1 MASTFPEGMATV
13 SGPVLAD
20 LVHGFLP
27 AGRPEV
33 DMMSYDGHSDVMR
46 VVVDTNVLVEGLSRK
61 GTCGRVVDAWV
72 DRKFVPCVSTALAFE
87 YEAVLRRHGSSEKV
101 EDRCRAMQALLA
113 RAEFVPVV
121 FSYRPSSPDPSDDFV
136 IDCVMNARAGLV
148 TSNIRHFER
157 ASAALGF
164 ALWKPTALLAELG
177 EE

>member
-1 MASTFPEGMATV
+1 
-13 SGPVLAD
+13 
-20 LVHGFLP
+20 
-27 AGRPEV
+27 
-33 DMMSYDGHSDVMR
+33 MR

-61 GTCGRVVDAWV
+61 GTCGRVIDAWV

-87 YEAVLRRHGSSEKV
+87 YEAVLLRHGSGETAGERS
-101 EDRCRAMQALLA
+101 RALQALLA

-148 TSNIRHFER
+148 TSNTRHFEQ

-164 ALWKPTALLAELG
+164 SLWKPAGLLAELG